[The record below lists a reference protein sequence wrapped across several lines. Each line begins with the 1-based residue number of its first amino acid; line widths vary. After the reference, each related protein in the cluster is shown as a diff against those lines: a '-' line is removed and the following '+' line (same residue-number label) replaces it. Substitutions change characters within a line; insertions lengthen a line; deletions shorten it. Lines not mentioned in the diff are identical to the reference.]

1 MKCLLFH
8 RTDTLT
14 IKGDQDSHEHPDV
27 LPSRETFSMATRSS
41 EAMPSPPSSVA
52 DDPSPATS
60 RRQGRYWILTIPHE
74 CFTPYLPVGITWIRG
89 QLELGSGGFLHWQL
103 VVGLATKQSLRR
115 LTTIFG
121 SSIHAELTRTE
132 AAEDYVWKDDT
143 SVQGK
148 LFTVNVY

>member
-1 MKCLLFH
+1 M
-8 RTDTLT
+8 
-14 IKGDQDSHEHPDV
+14 
-27 LPSRETFSMATRSS
+27 SS
-41 EAMPSPPSSVA
+41 ASTA
-52 DDPSPATS
+52 FTDDPPAATS

-74 CFTPYLPVGITWIRG
+74 CFTPYLPLGVTWIRG
-89 QLELGSGGFLHWQL
+89 QLERGSGGLEHGGSTGYLHWQL

-121 SSIHAELTRTE
+121 TGIHAELTRTE

-148 LFTVNVY
+148 LFTVNGY